1 MESACN
7 VYISQISIRI
17 VLPTDVIAML
27 KRHYESTVR
36 TCDIHGYRRFDT
48 RRFSI
53 DLLCVYLLPL
63 KSGVSPTCINIQ
75 SPSEIARHI
84 TVLNRYPI

>member
-27 KRHYESTVR
+27 KRHNESN
-36 TCDIHGYRRFDT
+36 
-48 RRFSI
+48 SA
-53 DLLCVYLLPL
+53 YL
-63 KSGVSPTCINIQ
+63 
-75 SPSEIARHI
+75 
-84 TVLNRYPI
+84 RYPLEGADDERTNYLYCKVIGGQTRAG

>member
-27 KRHYESTVR
+27 KRHYESKLH
-36 TCDIHGYRRFDT
+36 TCDIHWKEQAERFT
-48 RRFSI
+48 
-53 DLLCVYLLPL
+53 
-63 KSGVSPTCINIQ
+63 
-75 SPSEIARHI
+75 PSSERAWR
-84 TVLNRYPI
+84 